1 MIPPYELENKQF
13 KKAVKGYNT
22 TDVDEH
28 IDFIV
33 EKYTELYRAYNE
45 LERKH
50 AEVSAELEMFRNNED
65 AIRRALVEAQN
76 TKSKIIK
83 DATRRSDVILKSSK
97 ENCDRII
104 ADFKEQINHERS
116 TLATLK
122 AQVEEFKYRIFSQYQ
137 QHIEYLEQI
146 SPDKDTG
153 SEWNLPTSEFAGK
166 VVAQIVLDVEKSE
179 LENEASKDSADI
191 RTDDDNNALD
201 TFVADIEH
209 FDVEHDENA
218 SDGGEEGAQNSGD
231 LTAEFNIA
239 SSAGIIPRDTEVLRE
254 ILESSEDNGESESD
268 TLMFLINDLKKGSEQ

>member
-22 TDVDEH
+22 TEVDEH
-28 IDFIV
+28 LDFII

-45 LERKH
+45 LERKY
-50 AEVSAELEMFRNNED
+50 AETSAELEIFRNNED

-83 DATRRSDVILKSSK
+83 DATRRSEIILKSSK

-104 ADFKEQINHERS
+104 AQFKEQISRERV

-146 SPDKDTG
+146 SPENDSG
-153 SEWNLPTSEFAGK
+153 AEWNLPENEYAGK
-166 VVAQIVLDVEKSE
+166 VVAQIVLDVENAEMRSKAESSDDGADVSSTVDTTLETLVSDREYFETSQGNDGEKAEISGGTVQDTAYEE
-179 LENEASKDSADI
+179 LSDTVLLPVLGDQTADDADS
-191 RTDDDNNALD
+191 TDEDDG
-201 TFVADIEH
+201 
-209 FDVEHDENA
+209 
-218 SDGGEEGAQNSGD
+218 SSEEG
-231 LTAEFNIA
+231 
-239 SSAGIIPRDTEVLRE
+239 
-254 ILESSEDNGESESD
+254 D
-268 TLMFLINDLKKGSEQ
+268 TLMFVINDLKRDNQ